1 MADCGAGHG
10 GGATASGGAPA
21 SFADVELGSSVL
33 SAGGTRMT
41 RTTRV
46 TDLGHQDAR
55 SSNGDGVQ
63 RGEAGSRG
71 SSISGERAKLKQG
84 ART

>member
-1 MADCGAGHG
+1 MADG
-10 GGATASGGAPA
+10 GVRRGGDATASGGAPA
-21 SFADVELGSSVL
+21 SFADLELGSSVL

-41 RTTRV
+41 RTACA
-46 TDLGHQDAR
+46 TDLGHQDGR
-55 SSNGDGVQ
+55 SSNGDGVR

-71 SSISGERAKLKQG
+71 GAISGEHTRLKQG